1 MSVTSGFTT
10 LTYIVPV
17 QLGTFHAAP
26 EALVG
31 ETCANR
37 ERRLIPMAAEPSDS
51 GHVRVVGAFAGV
63 GSGEAV
69 AMIFRATGRELSFAV
84 GTI

>member
-1 MSVTSGFTT
+1 
-10 LTYIVPV
+10 
-17 QLGTFHAAP
+17 
-26 EALVG
+26 
-31 ETCANR
+31 
-37 ERRLIPMAAEPSDS
+37 MAAEPSDS